1 MVLFILLA
9 EAECIDGDIQL
20 VGGAFATLEGR
31 VLICVNGT
39 WGTLCGDQW
48 DDEDARVTC
57 RQLGLSTEC

>member
-20 VGGAFATLEGR
+20 VDGAFATEGR
-31 VLICVNGT
+31 VHVCVNGT

-48 DDEDARVTC
+48 DDEDAKVIC